1 MGDATALCV
10 STSTAVSRAMPLFLG
25 QQHAFGERQHLD
37 GQTKVHRNLHGK
49 RQAVVANVG
58 DFGTNV
64 EQ

>member
-1 MGDATALCV
+1 MGEHLDRRFARDAA
-10 STSTAVSRAMPLFLG
+10 FLG
-25 QQHAFGERQHLD
+25 QQHAFGEGQHLD

-49 RQAVVANVG
+49 RQAVVANVR